1 MAQPAQAPMDSADN
15 KITINADGTYSP
27 STGVSINNGGV
38 AKFDVTYP
46 AGMNVCSIPIGP
58 ITFSAS
64 ADGDDKDTTG
74 GTVKIGS

>member
-1 MAQPAQAPMDSADN
+1 MKMAQPAQAPEDSADN

-27 STGVSINNGGV
+27 PGGISINNGGV

-46 AGMNVCSIPIGP
+46 TGMNVCSIAIGQ
-58 ITFSAS
+58 ITFSYS
-64 ADGDDKDTTG
+64 DSVTGTTG